1 MSDTFTSLPRS
12 QAGLF
17 DSDGHLAPLGPP
29 QDRPARGVW
38 HAARMPV
45 LLLADVLAAGLAV
58 LVAGACLAILPGRL
72 ESSGVPLD
80 APLILAASL
89 GLIIGHAWHGLYDTA
104 GRGPVERFR
113 LRALVAV
120 AMPCLALVP
129 ITVAGRPAPPAVPV
143 LLLAAALL
151 IPLGFLVEELLRR
164 LLIGRKAWGAS
175 AVVVGEGAERL
186 ASSLL
191 AHPELGVR
199 PVGILT
205 ESGPGAE
212 SSCVP
217 RLGPTSRATQF
228 GELAEIAVIT
238 GPAAAALD
246 VARLPFR
253 RVIIMHNM
261 QGLPASAG
269 AVRQLGEAPGL
280 EFSSRSRRAGA
291 LRLKRTFDV
300 CVAVPALLFMLPLIL
315 LLALAIRLS
324 SRGPAFYTQR
334 RVGHHGRPITILK
347 LRTMYCDAEARLQ
360 ELLQRDAAARE
371 EWERHVKLAHD
382 PRVLPG
388 IGLFLR
394 RTSLDELPQLW
405 NVIRGDISLVGPRP
419 FPDYHIERFGAEF
432 QALRAS
438 VKPGLTGLWQISAR
452 SDADLRQQQEID
464 SFYIR
469 NWSLWLDLYIVLGTI
484 PAVLGARGAH

>member
-1 MSDTFTSLPRS
+1 MSDIFTSLPRS
-12 QAGLF
+12 RTGLF
-17 DSDGHLAPLGPP
+17 EADAPLAALATL
-29 QDRPARGVW
+29 QDHPARGAW
-38 HAARMPV
+38 HVMRMPV

-58 LVAGACLAILPGRL
+58 VVASACLELLPEWLNWPGK
-72 ESSGVPLD
+72 VLD
-80 APLILAASL
+80 MPLILAASS
-89 GLIIGHAWHGLYDTA
+89 GLIAGHAWLGLYDTA
-104 GRGPVERFR
+104 GRGPVERLR
-113 LRALVAV
+113 LRALAAV

-129 ITVAGRPAPPAVPV
+129 ITVAAQPTPAAVPV
-143 LLLAAALL
+143 LLLAAGLL
-151 IPLGFLVEELLRR
+151 VLLGFVAEELLRW
-164 LLIGRKAWGAS
+164 LLIGREAWGDR
-175 AVVVGEGAERL
+175 AVVAGEGAEQL
-186 ASSLL
+186 ASFLL

-199 PVGILT
+199 PVGVLAEPKPGG
-205 ESGPGAE
+205 ESGG
-212 SSCVP
+212 VP
-217 RLGPTSRATQF
+217 RLGSAGRLAQF
-228 GELAEIAVIT
+228 GGSAEIAVIT
-238 GPAAAALD
+238 GPEAAALD
-246 VARLPFR
+246 IAQLPFR

-269 AVRQLGEAPGL
+269 AVRQLGDAPGL

-291 LRLKRTFDV
+291 LRLKRTFDL

-315 LLALAIRLS
+315 LLALAVWLS

-360 ELLQRDAAARE
+360 DLLQRDTAVRE
-371 EWERHVKLAHD
+371 EWERHVKLSRD

-388 IGLFLR
+388 IGPFLR

-419 FPDYHIERFGAEF
+419 FPNYHVERFGEDF
-432 QALRAS
+432 QVLRAS